1 METRLKLSKLLQIG
15 LLLTFFLP
23 FFPRGCEPKQAED
36 APTVDTTV
44 VAVDTLRQDSSNLTK
59 ENEKSD
65 TLKTVVFNNT
75 TQKTEKKETET
86 KIENKELSAQIAK
99 KSTILTLLLRPN
111 ENYTGI
117 ASLIDY
123 FSFLELGYG
132 LGIAFVLWIIGL
144 IIKLKDYNN
153 IFVLIN
159 ILGLVF
165 LSVSHS
171 LNVFNDTRLWGFWVC
186 LIWSATMTIYDC
198 IILLKIRK
206 ERQTTNA

>member
-23 FFPRGCEPKQAED
+23 FFPRGCEPKQVEN
-36 APTVDTTV
+36 APAVDSTV
-44 VAVDTLRQDSSNLTK
+44 VAVDTLRQDSCKLTK

-65 TLKTVVFNNT
+65 TLKTAVFGNT
-75 TQKTEKKETET
+75 TQKTEKKET
-86 KIENKELSAQIAK
+86 KIEDKELSARIAK

-132 LGIAFVLWIIGL
+132 LGIAFILWIIGL
-144 IIKLKDYNN
+144 IIKLKDFNN
-153 IFVLIN
+153 IFLLIN
-159 ILGLVF
+159 TLGLVF

-206 ERQTTNA
+206 ERQKTCA

>member
-23 FFPRGCEPKQAED
+23 FFPRGCEPKKADE
-36 APTVDTTV
+36 APVVDSTV
-44 VAVDTLRQDSSNLTK
+44 VAVDTMKQDSSKLTK

-65 TLKTVVFNNT
+65 TLKTATFGNT
-75 TQKTEKKETET
+75 TQKPEKAEVINED
-86 KIENKELSAQIAK
+86 KELSAQIAK
-99 KSTILTLLLRPN
+99 KSTILKLLLRPN

-132 LGIAFVLWIIGL
+132 LGIAFILWIIGL
-144 IIKLKDYNN
+144 IIKLKDFNN
-153 IFVLIN
+153 TFLLIN
-159 ILGLVF
+159 IIGLVF

-186 LIWSATMTIYDC
+186 LIWSATMIIYDC
-198 IILLKIRK
+198 IILLKIKK
-206 ERQTTNA
+206 ERQNPSA